1 MMDSNKRISE
11 VSIEI
16 GNNLYARLESIK
28 NTPSHVLAEFID
40 NALQS
45 YLDNKDGLL
54 ALDPN
59 YKLRVEINFFWGER
73 EELSSVTIKDNA
85 AGMTWDKFLKAFPL
99 ANTPD
104 DNRGLNEFGMG
115 MKTAALW
122 LGYRY
127 TVNSTA
133 IDESV
138 QRTVCFNLS
147 EVTGQG
153 MRTLPVTELEV
164 DRNSHYTEIK
174 IENFT
179 KNAPSSNVLPR
190 VNKEIA
196 DIYRQQLRSGEMEI
210 IINGQTLYFEEYP
223 ILEAPFVRAPESPS
237 KVWKKEIDIVFRR
250 YRAKGFVAILRGMN
264 KHQNG
269 LVLMRRGRVIVGAE
283 EENRYFPQELFG
295 NVGSPRYKR
304 LFGELELEGFS
315 VSFNKDGLME
325 TEDLAAL
332 MQVIKSQINT
342 KDFNLYAQAEEYRED
357 NIDKKVRSVV
367 RRHTNRKKDKDTK
380 PKASSGKAKSQS
392 QNYPAV
398 TPTNVDTAKE
408 DTTEKISTQKLDV
421 NRIVNDWTEEFVL
434 DDASYKMKV
443 IFVDGGKDLM
453 WLNTKDEDKQ
463 IFECKINV
471 KHPFF
476 DVFSKEKIDKSAI
489 AVLRAMAMAKFS
501 ANKLGGDVSEMFDY
515 FNAFIRDIT
524 A

>member
-1 MMDSNKRISE
+1 MIDSNKHISE

-54 ALDPN
+54 ALNPN

-133 IDESV
+133 IGESV

-147 EVTGQG
+147 EVTRQG
-153 MRTLPVTELEV
+153 MLTLPVIELEV
-164 DRNSHYTEIK
+164 NQNCHYTEVK

-196 DIYRQQLRSGEMEI
+196 DIYRQQLRNGEMEI

-223 ILEAPFVRAPESPS
+223 VLEAPFVRAPEGPS
-237 KVWKKEIDIVFRR
+237 KVWKKEIDIVFKR
-250 YRAKGFVAILRGMN
+250 YKAKGFIAILRGMN
-264 KHQNG
+264 KRQNG

-332 MQVIKSQINT
+332 MQVIKAQINT
-342 KDFNLYAQAEEYRED
+342 KEFNLYAQAEEYRED

-367 RRHTNRKKDKDTK
+367 RGHSNRKKDKDVK
-380 PKASSGKAKSQS
+380 PKANSVSVKTKSQS
-392 QNYPAV
+392 Y
-398 TPTNVDTAKE
+398 TPIISTDVQKAKE
-408 DTTEKISTQKLDV
+408 NIVGTESTKKSDFSRLVD
-421 NRIVNDWTEEFVL
+421 DWTEEFVL
-434 DDASYKMKV
+434 GDTTYKMKV
-443 IFVDGGKDLM
+443 MFVEGDKDLL
-453 WLNTKDEDKQ
+453 WLNTKDEEKQ
-463 IFECKINV
+463 IFECKIN
-471 KHPFF
+471 HWP
-476 DVFSKEKIDKSAI
+476 
-489 AVLRAMAMAKFS
+489 
-501 ANKLGGDVSEMFDY
+501 
-515 FNAFIRDIT
+515 
-524 A
+524 